1 MNFKNIELKKINYVI
16 NTKIKYL
23 LLALVVSTSFI
34 SLLELF
40 GIGMLAGLVLFLAD
54 IEKFVST
61 LPDFRFLD
69 VFKNSSKNELINIF
83 LILVILFFI
92 IKNILIFI
100 FTYCFNK
107 LRLIINFSVTKKL
120 LSK

>member
-34 SLLELF
+34 SLLEVF

-69 VFKNSSKNELINIF
+69 VFKNSSKQ
-83 LILVILFFI
+83 
-92 IKNILIFI
+92 
-100 FTYCFNK
+100 
-107 LRLIINFSVTKKL
+107 S
-120 LSK
+120 

>member
-1 MNFKNIELKKINYVI
+1 
-16 NTKIKYL
+16 
-23 LLALVVSTSFI
+23 
-34 SLLELF
+34 
-40 GIGMLAGLVLFLAD
+40 MLAGLVLFLAD

-107 LRLIINFSVTKKL
+107 LRLIINFSVTKKVT
-120 LSK
+120 KQVFK